1 MTDKHLSLQYLV
13 DIAELQKLFECF
25 SEATGFTTGLVD
37 QKSGEMLIRSGWRE
51 ICTSFHRINPE
62 SERLC
67 IASNLAL
74 SKCLNETGQIRFAHC
89 GSGLVDGCTPVII
102 QGCHLATLFTGQVL
116 LEPPDVD
123 RFRRQARQ
131 FGFDEKAYLEALE
144 QVPVISEEK
153 LLGMLRFLAQ
163 ITAMMANSGL
173 ARLQARAAQR
183 ELGDQK
189 ALLDSLINSIP
200 DLIFYK
206 DCQSVY
212 LGSNTAFEA
221 FSGQSREQLL
231 GHNDFDFFPYEVA
244 RQFRARDR
252 AALAEGKPCRNEEW
266 VTYADGRRV
275 LLDTLKTPLIGP
287 AGEVV
292 GLVGISRDITRM
304 KVVEQELADERER
317 LLVTLRSLGEGVIT
331 TDNDGQIV
339 LVNEAA
345 EKLTGWGQRDAGG
358 RSVREVL
365 QLVDDQTG
373 QPRGNPVLQVLA
385 AGQPLGEDEPVILV
399 AQDGRR
405 RSISYS
411 AVPLRDR
418 QGQIVG
424 TVLVLRDITSH
435 IRMEQELRR
444 IEKLESLGVLAGG
457 IAHDFNNILT
467 AIVGNVSLALQL
479 VGEGHRAEPLLE
491 TAEAA
496 CWRARDLTQ
505 QLLTFAKG
513 AEPMRKT
520 TAIGGIIREAAGF
533 ALHGSSVACHFHLP
547 DNLWMVDVDAGQ
559 IGQVIQNL
567 VINARQAMPGG
578 GCIDIECANVDD
590 ISAEGCPHLPR
601 RDYVKIVVRDNGPG
615 IAREHLDDI
624 FDPFFSTRKGGS
636 GLGLAIV
643 HSIVRKHDGNIRVNS
658 ESGSGATFE
667 IFLPANRTASVLQ
680 DGPAA
685 VPGQGSGTVL
695 VMDDE
700 KMIRDMARLLLTH
713 LGYDVVLAADGH
725 EAVRMFR
732 ELREQGQPVVVTIMD
747 LTIPGGMG
755 GQQAVKEILSIDP
768 AAKVIVSSGYSDDP
782 VMAHYRDFGFR
793 SAISKPFSLP
803 ELGRAVSEVLAETV
817 ESMR

>member
-1 MTDKHLSLQYLV
+1 MTDEQLSLQYLV
-13 DIAELQKLFECF
+13 DIPELQKLFECF

-37 QKSGEMLIRSGWRE
+37 EKSGELLVRSGWRE
-51 ICTSFHRINPE
+51 ICTRFHRINPE

-67 IASNLAL
+67 LASNFEL

-116 LEPPDVD
+116 LEPPDLD
-123 RFRRQARQ
+123 RFRCQARRL
-131 FGFDEKAYLEALE
+131 GFDETAYLEALAK
-144 QVPVISEEK
+144 VPVISEEQ
-153 LLGMLRFLAQ
+153 LLGMLRFLAR

-173 ARLQARAAQR
+173 ARLEARAAQR

-385 AGQPLGEDEPVILV
+385 AGQPLGEDEPVVLV
-399 AQDGRR
+399 ARDGRR

-467 AIVGNVSLALQL
+467 AIVGNVSLAMQL

-533 ALHGSSVACHFHLP
+533 ALHGSTVACHFHLP
-547 DNLWMVDVDAGQ
+547 DNLWLVDADAGQ

-567 VINARQAMPGG
+567 VINARQAMSGG
-578 GCIDIECANVDD
+578 GCIEIECANVDD

-601 RDYVKIVVRDNGPG
+601 RDYVKITVRDNGPG
-615 IAREHLDDI
+615 IVREHLDDI

-643 HSIVRKHDGNIRVNS
+643 HSIVRKHDGYIRVSS
-658 ESGSGATFE
+658 EPGAGATFQ
-667 IFLPANRTASVLQ
+667 IYLPANRAASVLPE
-680 DGPAA
+680 GPEP

-713 LGYDVVLAADGH
+713 LGYDVLLAADGH

-755 GQQAVKEILSIDP
+755 GQQAVKEILAIDP
-768 AAKVIVSSGYSDDP
+768 SAKVIVSSGYSDDP

-803 ELGRAVSEVLAETV
+803 ELGRAVSEVLAEAP
-817 ESMR
+817 EPS